1 MLTVCVSDP
10 HTAFHCSSGGATS
23 QSLTLNKA
31 EKLYARLQETVQIIN
46 SKARLKKKNPVS

>member
-31 EKLYARLQETVQIIN
+31 EKLYARLQEIVQIIN